1 LAVAKRYR
9 SGKEIG
15 IKGSP
20 KKRVKVSEVIG
31 DPPRGKGREG

>member
-1 LAVAKRYR
+1 MAVAKRYR

-31 DPPRGKGREG
+31 DPPRGQGREG